1 MENSIQQLKMQ
12 GFSYEER
19 FANFYLTDTCSPDN
33 LTKLFHPAIILL
45 FGTIAQMVRVPR

>member
-19 FANFYLTDTCSPDN
+19 FANFYLTDTLLDKSLTFLSNGDN
-33 LTKLFHPAIILL
+33 LYLY
-45 FGTIAQMVRVPR
+45 